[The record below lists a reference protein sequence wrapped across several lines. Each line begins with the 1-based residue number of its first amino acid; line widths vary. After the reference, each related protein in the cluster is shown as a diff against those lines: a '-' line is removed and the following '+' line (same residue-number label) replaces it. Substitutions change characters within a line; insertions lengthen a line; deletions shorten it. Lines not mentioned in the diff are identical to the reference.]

1 MNFAQLKFFLT
12 GLTFLLMLNACSDDN
27 TSTEAPLQPSKLQS
41 SPRKQTKS
49 RFD

>member
-27 TSTEAPLQPSKLQS
+27 TSTEALQTIEIKTL
-41 SPRKQTKS
+41 
-49 RFD
+49 